1 MIPGRQVMAG
11 WRLLTAAAAL
21 LCAPAAVSRAQ
32 GTSASTQPQAPAA
45 APAATTPA
53 NPAARPANGPS
64 TPTSTLPATV
74 RTRIDQLR
82 ESKELGEIPATD
94 SFAVGGRTIS
104 PGVKVAGPV
113 YTAAGP
119 LVVEGTIEGRALAVQ
134 GDVIVRP
141 GGSVTGDA
149 ISVGGR
155 VRLEGGTVGGEVRSI
170 DRPATPAMR
179 LAAAPPERTPG
190 EATSRALRLT
200 LGWFGILLV
209 IGFGVLT
216 FSEPAL
222 NSVVEALEEKFGRA
236 FAYGLLAQVAAIP
249 LLLLLVVALAISVIG
264 ILLIPFAVV
273 AYLIGVAGLLVLG
286 FVAVARFTGAA
297 LWREPGQAR
306 SAPRGANLRALATGL
321 ALYAALWVASAAFT
335 WSPFAGVMLR
345 TIALAITWVAL
356 TLGLG
361 AVVASRVML
370 RRARRDAID
379 TGRMADAMA
388 WQTPT
393 PITGVAAARR
403 RPHVSRQDAVR

>member
-1 MIPGRQVMAG
+1 M
-11 WRLLTAAAAL
+11 
-21 LCAPAAVSRAQ
+21 
-32 GTSASTQPQAPAA
+32 A
-45 APAATTPA
+45 APSTAHPATQGPA
-53 NPAARPANGPS
+53 
-64 TPTSTLPATV
+64 LPATV
-74 RTRIDQLR
+74 RARIDQLR
-82 ESKELGEIPATD
+82 ESGELGEIPATTA
-94 SFAVGGRTIS
+94 FAVGGKSIA

-113 YTAAGP
+113 FVAAGP
-119 LVVEGTIEGRALAVQ
+119 LVVEGTIEGRALVVQ

-170 DRPATPAMR
+170 DRPATPATR
-179 LAAAPPERTPG
+179 IAAAPPERTPA

-200 LGWFGILLV
+200 LGWFGILLI

-236 FAYGLLAQVAAIP
+236 FAYGLLAQLAAIP

-273 AYLIGVAGLLVLG
+273 AYLIGLTGLLVLG

-297 LWREPGQAR
+297 LWREPAQAR
-306 SAPRGANLRALATGL
+306 SAARGANLRALATGL

-379 TGRMADAMA
+379 TSRMADAMA

>member
-1 MIPGRQVMAG
+1 MSSSWRVLTG
-11 WRLLTAAAAL
+11 WRTLTAAAAL

-32 GTSASTQPQAPAA
+32 AAAASQPATQAPGTASQA
-45 APAATTPA
+45 APAQAQSAPA
-53 NPAARPANGPS
+53 QPTAGPLMI
-64 TPTSTLPATV
+64 PVAV
-74 RTRIDQLR
+74 RARIDQLR
-82 ESKELGEIPATD
+82 ASRELGEIPPAD
-94 SFAVGGRTIS
+94 SFAAGGRTVS
-104 PGVKVAGPV
+104 PGVTITGPV
-113 YTAAGP
+113 YVAAGP
-119 LVVEGTIEGRALAVQ
+119 LVVEGAITGRALAVQ
-134 GDVIVRP
+134 GDIIVRP
-141 GGSVTGDA
+141 GGSIDGDA

-155 VRLEGGTVGGEVRSI
+155 VRLEGGTVGGEARSI
-170 DRPATPAMR
+170 DRPATPATH
-179 LAAAPPERTPG
+179 LASAPPERTPG

-200 LGWFGILLV
+200 LGWFGILLI
-209 IGFGVLT
+209 IGVGVLT

-222 NSVVEALEEKFGRA
+222 NSVVEALEERFGRA
-236 FAYGLLAQVAAIP
+236 FAYGILAQLAAIP

-273 AYLIGVAGLLVLG
+273 AYLIGLTGLLVLG

-297 LWREPGQAR
+297 LWREQAQAR
-306 SAPRGANLRALATGL
+306 SAARGASLRALATGL
-321 ALYAALWVASAAFT
+321 ALYAALWIASAAFT

-370 RRARRDAID
+370 RRARRDAA
-379 TGRMADAMA
+379 GGSRVGDAMA

>member
-1 MIPGRQVMAG
+1 MTPRRRVMAI
-11 WRLLTAAAAL
+11 WRPLAAVAAL

-32 GTSASTQPQAPAA
+32 G
-45 APAATTPA
+45 ATTATTQGPA
-53 NPAARPANGPS
+53 LPS
-64 TPTSTLPATV
+64 AV
-74 RTRIDQLR
+74 RARIDQLR
-82 ESKELGEIPATD
+82 ESRELGDLPTAG
-94 SFAVGGRTIS
+94 SFAAGGRTVS

-113 YTAAGP
+113 YVAAGP
-119 LVVEGTIEGRALAVQ
+119 LVVEGIIDGRAVAVQ
-134 GDVIVRP
+134 GDIVIRP
-141 GGSVTGDA
+141 GGSIAGDA

-155 VRLEGGTVGGEVRSI
+155 VRLEGGTVGGEARSI
-170 DRPATPAMR
+170 DRPAIPAARLASAPPKRTPA
-179 LAAAPPERTPG
+179 

-222 NSVVEALEEKFGRA
+222 KSVVEALEETFGRA
-236 FAYGLLAQVAAIP
+236 FAYGLLAQFAAIP

-273 AYLIGVAGLLVLG
+273 AYLTGFTGLLVLG

-297 LWREPGQAR
+297 LWRGPGQAAR
-306 SAPRGANLRALATGL
+306 SAGRGANLRALATGL

-361 AVVASRVML
+361 AVVASRVRL

-379 TGRMADAMA
+379 TARTTNAMA

-403 RPHVSRQDAVR
+403 RHHVSRQDPVR